1 MKLKGKAW
9 KYGKNIDTDQI
20 IPARYCNTSDPGE
33 LAKYAMEG
41 VDPNFADKIS
51 PGDVIVAD
59 SNFGCGS
66 SRELAPMAL
75 KASGVSCVI
84 ARSFARIFFR
94 NSINIGLPVF
104 QCAECI
110 GQIEEGDDLEVDPS
124 SGTIKD
130 LTKKLT
136 FRAAQHP
143 PFIRQIIERGGLMGY
158 LRHKMGTMCGGKG

>member
-1 MKLKGKAW
+1 MINGKVW

-33 LAKYAMEG
+33 LAKHAMEG
-41 VDPNFADKIS
+41 VDRDFAGKIS
-51 PGDVIVAD
+51 PGDIVVAD

-104 QCAECI
+104 QCAECMD
-110 GQIEEGDDLEVDPS
+110 QIEEGDDLEVNPS

-136 FRAAQHP
+136 FQAAEQP
-143 PFIRQIIERGGLMGY
+143 PFIRQIIEKGGLMKYGIE
-158 LRHKMGTMCGGKG
+158 KMRGRSMG